1 MILGMKPPRANLLN
15 FRLAEG
21 IRRVG
26 FRKWYERE
34 LLSSHAHM
42 VLALLSVIAMLGSLE
57 AFHAGTPSEKLVNVL
72 FFITCAAIGFRA
84 LRRYLFLLM
93 RAEEIANQASCAS
106 CGEYGRFNVVADDHR
121 LNKTEVCCCKCT
133 HRWAINTPL

>member
-1 MILGMKPPRANLLN
+1 MNRLNL
-15 FRLAEG
+15 RLAEG

-42 VLALLSVIAMLGSLE
+42 LLAFLCVIALMASME
-57 AFHAGTPSEKLVNVL
+57 AFRDGAPGEKLLDVML
-72 FFITCAAIGFRA
+72 CIISGTTGLWA

-93 RAEEIANQASCAS
+93 HAEEVANQAN
-106 CGEYGRFNVVADDHR
+106 YGRLTLVEEDRRNGAVLVHC
-121 LNKTEVCCCKCT
+121 KKCT
-133 HRWAINTPL
+133 HQWTMTP